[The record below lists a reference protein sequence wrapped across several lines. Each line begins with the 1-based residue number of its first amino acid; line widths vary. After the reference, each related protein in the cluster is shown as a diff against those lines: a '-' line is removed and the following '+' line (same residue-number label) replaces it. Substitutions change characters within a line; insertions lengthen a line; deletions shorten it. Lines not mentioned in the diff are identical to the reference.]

1 VSDPRLVEFQTSDG
15 LTLRADAYGDP
26 QAPPVL
32 LQHGGGQTR
41 HAWGGTARALAQQGW
56 LGIALDL
63 RGHGD
68 SEWSKERNYEFSRF
82 GQDTVEVAEQLER
95 PPALVGASLGG
106 LAGLL
111 ANAIAPNPPGSHL
124 VLVDVT
130 PSMNAAGVDTIK
142 SFMSDRIDE
151 GFASLEEAADAVARY
166 LPHRPRPKDVSG
178 LKKNLRLRD
187 DGRWRWH
194 WDPGFMR
201 REGPAN
207 TSPIQ
212 PDALKN
218 AALGLT
224 VPTLLVRGHMSE
236 LVEESHAREFLDLVP
251 HAAYVDVSGA
261 GHMVAGDKND
271 AFTDAVVSF
280 LST

>member
-1 VSDPRLVEFQTSDG
+1 MTNPKSDS
-15 LTLRADAYGDP
+15 
-26 QAPPVL
+26 
-32 LQHGGGQTR
+32 
-41 HAWGGTARALAQQGW
+41 
-56 LGIALDL
+56 
-63 RGHGD
+63 
-68 SEWSKERNYEFSRF
+68 
-82 GQDTVEVAEQLER
+82 
-95 PPALVGASLGG
+95 
-106 LAGLL
+106 LL
-111 ANAIAPNPPGSHL
+111 ANAIAPEPPGSHL

-142 SFMSDRIDE
+142 SFMADRMDE

-201 REGPAN
+201 RDGPD
-207 TSPIQ
+207 TSPLE
-212 PDALKN
+212 PEALKN
-218 AALGLT
+218 AARGLT
-224 VPTLLVRGHMSE
+224 VPTLLVRGRMSE
-236 LVEESHAREFLDLVP
+236 LVDEAHAQEFLELVP

-271 AFTDAVVSF
+271 AFTDAVVEF
-280 LST
+280 LSTQ